1 MRIYIVEIVSD
12 ESFISKISQEGF
24 KTFEAARD
32 WCRNKPGAIEI
43 NNGWAFESDDYEYM
57 IHEVLVR

>member
-12 ESFISKISQEGF
+12 ESFISKINQEGF

-32 WCRNKPGAIEI
+32 
-43 NNGWAFESDDYEYM
+43 
-57 IHEVLVR
+57 